1 MPTAPIALLMLLAP
15 PVQEQAPPMTGTGGL
30 GNTLVMFAIPLLI
43 FWLVMFRPERKER
56 KRKAEM
62 LDNLKKNDRVL
73 TSGGLY
79 ASVAAVHEQE
89 VVLKFDDGATRVRA
103 LKSAIASVLTDDD
116 TAKDK
121 PQG

>member
-1 MPTAPIALLMLLAP
+1 MPIPLASTATALALALQDQPAAP
-15 PVQEQAPPMTGTGGL
+15 PGGNML
-30 GNTLVMFAIPLLI
+30 NMLVMFGGPLLI
-43 FWLVMFRPERKER
+43 FWFVLLRPERKER

-62 LDNLKKNDRVL
+62 LENLKKNDRVL

-89 VVLKFDDGATRVRA
+89 VVLKFDESGTRVRA
-103 LKSAIASVLTDDD
+103 LKSAIASVLEDD
-116 TAKDK
+116 AGKEK

>member
-1 MPTAPIALLMLLAP
+1 MPIPPAPLLAALVVALQDQP
-15 PVQEQAPPMTGTGGL
+15 PPGNRLLDMVIMFGG
-30 GNTLVMFAIPLLI
+30 PLLI
-43 FWLVMFRPERKER
+43 FWFVLLRPERKER

-89 VVLKFDDGATRVRA
+89 VVLKFDESGTRVRA
-103 LKSAIASVLTDDD
+103 LKSAIASVLEDDAG
-116 TAKDK
+116 TEK